1 MNDGKNVGQKMIIY
15 KKEKKSMLEKLFKLE
30 EHNTTVKKEII
41 AGCTTF
47 LTMAYI
53 LAVNPNILGT
63 VMNANGVF
71 VATALASAI
80 ATFIMAFLANYPIG
94 LSAGLGLN
102 AYFAYTVCLGELA
115 SEENPFTI
123 ALTAV
128 FVEGVIFIILSFFKF
143 REQIIN
149 SIPQNLKYGI
159 SAGIGLFI
167 AFIGMQNARIIV
179 ANDATIVGLG
189 SFSDLDMV
197 LALIGLIVIA
207 ILVHYNVTGG
217 VLIGI
222 IAIWIL
228 GMILQAA
235 GIYTSANLFPDFSQ
249 GLQLGAISETA
260 FKLNFGWAASHIIQF
275 LAITFSFLYV
285 DLFDT
290 VGTVVGVAD
299 KAGLLDED
307 GNLPRVG
314 QVFLADAVGTTCG
327 SLLGTSTIT
336 SFVESSAGVAAG
348 GRTGLTALTTGVL
361 FLVSLVLSPLFLA
374 IPSFATAP
382 ALIYVGMLMLMSVT
396 KIKFDGDIADSVG
409 AYLAIVMMPLAYS
422 IATGIMF
429 AVIAWVILKICS
441 KKAKDVSPI
450 MWCVFVLFVLRIIAL
465 VANFQ

>member
-1 MNDGKNVGQKMIIY
+1 
-15 KKEKKSMLEKLFKLE
+15 MLEKCFKLK
-30 EHNTTVKKEII
+30 EHNTTVRQEII
-41 AGCTTF
+41 AGLTTF

-53 LAVNPNILGT
+53 LAVNPNILSASG
-63 VMNANGVF
+63 MSANAVF
-71 VATALASAI
+71 VATAIASAI
-80 ATFIMAFLANYPIG
+80 ATFLMAFLANYPIG

-115 SEENPFTI
+115 GEEDPFRI

-128 FVEGVIFIILSFFKF
+128 FVEGIIFILLSFFKF

-149 SIPQNLKYGI
+149 SIPQNLKFGI
-159 SAGIGLFI
+159 SAGIGLFV

-179 ANDATIVGLG
+179 ANDATVVGLG

-197 LALIGLIVIA
+197 LALVGLVIIA
-207 ILVHYNVTGG
+207 ALVYYKVTGG

-222 IAIWIL
+222 IVTWII
-228 GMILQAA
+228 GIILQAA
-235 GIYTSANLFPDFSQ
+235 GVYVPAEGTSLIPDFSR
-249 GLQLGAISETA
+249 GLQLGAISQTA
-260 FKLNFGWAASHIIQF
+260 FKLNFGWAASHFIQF

-299 KAGLLDED
+299 KANLLDKD

-314 QVFLADAVGTTCG
+314 KVFFADAVGTTCG

-348 GRTGLTALTTGVL
+348 GRTGLTALTTGVM
-361 FLVSLVLSPLFLA
+361 FLVSLVLSPVFLA

-382 ALIYVGMLMLMSVT
+382 ALIYVGMLMVFSIT
-396 KIKFDGDIADSVG
+396 KVKFDDGDIADSIG
-409 AYLAIVMMPLAYS
+409 AYLALVMMPLSYS

-429 AVIAWVILKICS
+429 AILGWVIIKVIEG
-441 KKAKDVSPI
+441 KAKEISPV
-450 MWCVFVLFVLRIIAL
+450 MWIVFVLFVLRIAAL
-465 VANFQ
+465 ITNFQ

>member
-1 MNDGKNVGQKMIIY
+1 
-15 KKEKKSMLEKLFKLE
+15 MLEKYFKLK
-30 EHNTTVKKEII
+30 EHNTTVKQEVI
-41 AGCTTF
+41 AGLTTF

-53 LAVNPNILGT
+53 LAVNPNILSASG
-63 VMNANGVF
+63 MSANAVF
-71 VATALASAI
+71 VATAIASAI

-115 SEENPFTI
+115 GEEDPFRI

-128 FVEGVIFIILSFFKF
+128 FVEGVLFILLSFFKF

-149 SIPQNLKYGI
+149 GIPQNLKFGI
-159 SAGIGLFI
+159 SAGIGLFV

-197 LALIGLIVIA
+197 LALVGLIIIA
-207 ILVHYNVTGG
+207 SLVYFKVTGG

-222 IAIWIL
+222 LVTWVIGI
-228 GMILQAA
+228 ILQLA
-235 GIYTSANLFPDFSQ
+235 GVYVPAEGTSLLPDFSR
-249 GLQLGAISETA
+249 GLQLGAISQTA
-260 FKLNFGWAASHIIQF
+260 FKLNFSWAGSHLIQF
-275 LAITFSFLYV
+275 IAITFSFLYV

-299 KAGLLDED
+299 KAGLLDKD
-307 GNLPRVG
+307 GNLPRVDK
-314 QVFLADAVGTTCG
+314 VFLSDAVGTTAG
-327 SLLGTSTIT
+327 ALLGTSTVT

-348 GRTGLTALTTGVL
+348 GRTGLTAATTGL
-361 FLVSLVLSPLFLA
+361 MFLVSLVLSPIFLA

-382 ALIYVGMLMLMSVT
+382 ALIYVGMLMVFSIT
-396 KIKFDGDIADSVG
+396 KVKFDDGDIADSIG
-409 AYLAIVMMPLAYS
+409 AYLALVMMPLAYS

-429 AVIAWVILKICS
+429 AILGWVIIKAIEG
-441 KKAKDVSPI
+441 KAKEISPV
-450 MWCVFVLFVLRIIAL
+450 MWIVFTLFAIRIVTLIT
-465 VANFQ
+465 NFQ

>member
-1 MNDGKNVGQKMIIY
+1 
-15 KKEKKSMLEKLFKLE
+15 MLEKYFKLK
-30 EHNTTVKKEII
+30 EHNTTVKQEVI
-41 AGCTTF
+41 AGLTTF

-53 LAVNPNILGT
+53 LAVNPNILSASG
-63 VMNANGVF
+63 MSANAVF
-71 VATALASAI
+71 VATAIASAI

-115 SEENPFTI
+115 GEEDPFRI

-128 FVEGVIFIILSFFKF
+128 FVEGVLFILLSFFKF

-149 SIPQNLKYGI
+149 GIPQNLKFGI
-159 SAGIGLFI
+159 SAGIGLFV

-197 LALIGLIVIA
+197 LALVGLIIIA
-207 ILVHYNVTGG
+207 SLVYFKVTGG

-222 IAIWIL
+222 LVTWVIGI
-228 GMILQAA
+228 ILQLA
-235 GIYTSANLFPDFSQ
+235 GVYVPAEGTSLLPDFSR
-249 GLQLGAISETA
+249 GLQLGAISQTA
-260 FKLNFGWAASHIIQF
+260 FKLNFSWAGSHLIQF
-275 LAITFSFLYV
+275 IAITFSFLYV

-299 KAGLLDED
+299 KAGLLDKD
-307 GNLPRVG
+307 GNLPRVDK
-314 QVFLADAVGTTCG
+314 VFLSDAVGTTAG
-327 SLLGTSTIT
+327 ALLGTSTVT

-348 GRTGLTALTTGVL
+348 GRTGLTAATTGL
-361 FLVSLVLSPLFLA
+361 MFLVSLVLSPVFLA

-382 ALIYVGMLMLMSVT
+382 ALIYVGMLMVFSIT
-396 KIKFDGDIADSVG
+396 KVKFDDGDIADSID
-409 AYLAIVMMPLAYS
+409 AYLALVMMPLAYS

-429 AVIAWVILKICS
+429 AILGWVIIKAIEG
-441 KKAKDVSPI
+441 KAKEISPV
-450 MWCVFVLFVLRIIAL
+450 MWVVFVLFLLRIVAL
-465 VANFQ
+465 VTNFQ

>member
-1 MNDGKNVGQKMIIY
+1 
-15 KKEKKSMLEKLFKLE
+15 MLEKCFKLK
-30 EHNTTVKKEII
+30 EHGTTVKQEVL
-41 AGCTTF
+41 AGLTTF

-63 VMNANGVF
+63 VMNASGVF

-80 ATFIMAFLANYPIG
+80 ATFVMAFLANYPIG

-115 SEENPFTI
+115 NEANPFTI

-128 FVEGVIFIILSFFKF
+128 FVEGIIFIILSFFKF

-167 AFIGMQNARIIV
+167 AFIGMQNAHIIV

-189 SFSDLDMV
+189 SFSDLDMD
-197 LALIGLIVIA
+197 LALIGLIIIA
-207 ILVHYNVTGG
+207 VLVHYNVTGG

-222 IAIWIL
+222 ISIWII
-228 GMILQAA
+228 GMILQACGA
-235 GIYTSANLFPDFSQ
+235 YTAANLFPDFSN
-249 GLQLGAISETA
+249 GLQLGGITETA
-260 FKLNFGWAASHIIQF
+260 FKLNFGWAFSHLIQF
-275 LAITFSFLYV
+275 IAITFSFLYV

-299 KAGLLDED
+299 KAGLLDKD

-314 QVFLADAVGTTCG
+314 QVFIADAVGTTVG
-327 SLLGTSTIT
+327 ALLGTSTVT

-348 GRTGLTALTTGVL
+348 GRTGLTAFTTGCM
-361 FLVSLVLSPLFLA
+361 FLVSIVLSPIFLA

-382 ALIYVGMLMLMSVT
+382 ALIYVGMLMLMSISKV
-396 KIKFDGDIADSVG
+396 KFDGDIADAVG
-409 AYLAIVMMPLAYS
+409 AYLAVVMMPLAYS

-429 AVIAWVILKICS
+429 AVLAWVLLKVAT

-450 MWCVFVLFVLRIIAL
+450 MWGVFVLFVARIIVL
-465 VANFQ
+465 ITNFQ

>member
-1 MNDGKNVGQKMIIY
+1 
-15 KKEKKSMLEKLFKLE
+15 MLEKYFKLK
-30 EHNTTVKKEII
+30 EHNTTVKQEVI
-41 AGCTTF
+41 AGLTTF

-53 LAVNPNILGT
+53 LAVNPNILSASG
-63 VMNANGVF
+63 MSANAVF
-71 VATALASAI
+71 VATAIASAI

-115 SEENPFTI
+115 GEEDPFRI

-128 FVEGVIFIILSFFKF
+128 FVEGVLFILLSFFKF

-149 SIPQNLKYGI
+149 SIPQNLKFGI
-159 SAGIGLFI
+159 SAGIGLFV

-189 SFSDLDMV
+189 SFTDLDMV
-197 LALIGLIVIA
+197 LALVGLIIIA
-207 ILVHYNVTGG
+207 SLVYFKVTGG

-222 IAIWIL
+222 LVTWVIGI
-228 GMILQAA
+228 ILQLA
-235 GIYTSANLFPDFSQ
+235 GVYVPAEGTSLLPDFSR
-249 GLQLGAISETA
+249 GLQLGAISQTA
-260 FKLNFGWAASHIIQF
+260 FKLNFSWAGSHLIQF
-275 LAITFSFLYV
+275 IAITFSFLYV

-299 KAGLLDED
+299 KAGLLDKD
-307 GNLPRVG
+307 GNLPRVDK
-314 QVFLADAVGTTCG
+314 VFLSDAVGTTAG
-327 SLLGTSTIT
+327 ALLGTSTVT

-348 GRTGLTALTTGVL
+348 GRTGLTAATTGL
-361 FLVSLVLSPLFLA
+361 MFLVSLVLSPVFLA

-382 ALIYVGMLMLMSVT
+382 ALIYVGMLMVFSIT
-396 KIKFDGDIADSVG
+396 KVKFDDGDIADSIG
-409 AYLAIVMMPLAYS
+409 AYLALVMMPLAYS

-429 AVIAWVILKICS
+429 AILGWVIIKTIEG
-441 KKAKDVSPI
+441 KAKEISPV
-450 MWCVFVLFVLRIIAL
+450 MWVVFVLFLLRIVAL